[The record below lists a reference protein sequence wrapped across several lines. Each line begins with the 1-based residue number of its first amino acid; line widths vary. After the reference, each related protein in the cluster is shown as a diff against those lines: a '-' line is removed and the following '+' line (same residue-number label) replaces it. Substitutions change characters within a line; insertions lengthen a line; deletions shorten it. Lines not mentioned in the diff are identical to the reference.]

1 MFSMPYFMQENTNIE
16 FYNYDFAIFLDTLKI
31 GEKDF
36 IYLDPPYLINGSEY
50 NTLWRERE
58 ERKLYEIL
66 KELDTRGIKWRLSNL
81 LTHKGK
87 ENVIL
92 SSFM

>member
-31 GEKDF
+31 EEKDF
-36 IYLDPPYLINGSEY
+36 IYPDPPYLISGSEY
-50 NTLWRERE
+50 NKLWRERE

-66 KELDTRGIKWRLSNL
+66 KELDTRGIKWGLSN
-81 LTHKGK
+81 
-87 ENVIL
+87 
-92 SSFM
+92 F